1 MPIKPDMIKQPA
13 KRKKSDSGVLIGVDS
28 IELADGTSK
37 PWLALNGFELS
48 HTAKKIASLFF

>member
-1 MPIKPDMIKQPA
+1 MVPIKPDKIKQPA

-48 HTAKKIASLFF
+48 HTAKKNS